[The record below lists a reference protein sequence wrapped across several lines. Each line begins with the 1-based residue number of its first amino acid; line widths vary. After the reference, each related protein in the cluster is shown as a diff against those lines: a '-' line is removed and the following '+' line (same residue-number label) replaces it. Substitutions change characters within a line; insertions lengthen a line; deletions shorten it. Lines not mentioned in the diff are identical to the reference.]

1 MKLDKEIEPPPLPM
15 EQAVGYSAID
25 CRHGSS
31 VEGSL
36 VLKHDRL
43 FVLLDANGDITPPGH
58 CGLGLF
64 HDDTRML
71 SRYAL
76 RLAGGPP
83 SLLSSQVHR
92 MYSAQIDVA
101 ITDAAFGGD
110 AWNVTNALHI
120 RREILLDDRL
130 NERVTLT
137 NFLTAAVDYWVELS
151 VGGG

>member
-1 MKLDKEIEPPPLPM
+1 MKLEQEIGATPLPM

-25 CRHGSS
+25 CRHGSTG
-31 VEGSL
+31 EGRL

-43 FVLLDANGDITPPGH
+43 FVLLDPNGDITPPGH

-71 SRYAL
+71 SHYAL
-76 RLAGGPP
+76 RVAGGPP

-92 MYSAQIDVA
+92 TYSAQIDLA

-110 AWNVTNALHI
+110 AWNVTNALHV
-120 RREILLDDRL
+120 RREILLDDRV
-130 NERVTLT
+130 NERLTLT
-137 NFLTAAVDYWVELS
+137 NFLGATVDYWVE
-151 VGGG
+151 